1 MVRGWKSNAGWSFP
15 RGKINLAESEVDC
28 AIREVSKELGH
39 VGQRVPA
46 ATDTRQVEEET
57 GFDLTGRIN
66 AVDNIQTQIN
76 AQVVTMFIVKDIHE
90 STVFEAQTRKEI
102 GVGRVAVSS
111 IRQN

>member
-1 MVRGWKSNAGWSFP
+1 MEFSEREDQPCRVRGRLRDQ
-15 RGKINLAESEVDC
+15 RGERA
-28 AIREVSKELGH
+28 ELGH
-39 VGQRVPA
+39 VGFRVAGPA
-46 ATDTRQVEEET
+46 DARQVEEET

-102 GVGRVAVSS
+102 GVGVVSVSS
-111 IRQN
+111 V